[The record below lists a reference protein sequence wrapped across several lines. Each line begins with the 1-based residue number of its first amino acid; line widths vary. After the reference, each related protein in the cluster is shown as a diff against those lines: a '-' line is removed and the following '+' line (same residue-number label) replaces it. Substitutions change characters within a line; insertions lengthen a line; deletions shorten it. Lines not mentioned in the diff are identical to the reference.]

1 MLCHETDSVL
11 ISTATRSSADVVSLK
26 GCQSNEKFLHKYLC
40 KGSVF
45 KHECGNSIPETLYRY
60 GNRIYANQ

>member
-1 MLCHETDSVL
+1 M
-11 ISTATRSSADVVSLK
+11 ATSSSADTVSLK
-26 GCQSNEKFLHKYLC
+26 GYQSDKHFLHKYVC

-45 KHECGNSIPETLYRY
+45 KHECGNSIPETLYWY